1 MDNPLMPWVAD
12 FRDICHLPLFPFP
25 RLKNLAEGSSE
36 GHLVQIPTQE
46 TVVSTSLRLPWLC
59 ITKCV
64 EFPSFQTRDT
74 RSSAALVLLGKKVLP
89 NVRCKPPRPQ
99 SMIIVPFYI

>member
-12 FRDICHLPLFPFP
+12 FKDTNHSLLFPFP
-25 RLKNLAEGSSE
+25 RLKNLAEGSSG
-36 GHLVQIPTQE
+36 GHLVQLPTQD

-59 ITKCV
+59 LSNCV

-74 RSSAALVLLGKKVLP
+74 CSSAALLPPGKKVLP
-89 NVRCKPPRPQ
+89 NVSRKPPRPE
-99 SMIIVPFYI
+99 SMATVPFYI